1 MQHPV
6 LVDAYIQFDGVKGS
20 CSDDKHSGWTELV
33 SWNHAVHQAAAESA
47 SSAIGHGMGKSEHED
62 YWVEAAIDA
71 SFAKL
76 FELAS
81 SGAYVKNA
89 KIELCQAAGDNKHVF
104 LTTNFKELVI
114 SHVILGG
121 ASNGFPTMKI

>member
-6 LVDAYIQFDGVKGS
+6 LVDAYIQFEGVKGC

-62 YWVEAAIDA
+62 YWVEAPIDA

-89 KIELCQAAGDNKHVF
+89 KDLDVAAQQKDKRAAMAAQAKLAGSCKACH
-104 LTTNFKELVI
+104 
-114 SHVILGG
+114 SAHRG
-121 ASNGFPTMKI
+121 